1 MSVALLDTEIE
12 RGTPSVREMTRRPIG
27 PLAKAMI
34 TVMESEGVKSEVME
48 AGHAH
53 DAALR
58 PAAVC
63 QQLLQATDASEG
75 RRKRRK
81 RNTTPDRLGME
92 LKRALFEAIVAD
104 DPDPDLFEAWLFARV
119 QASGTLA
126 GATRAM
132 ALQVSL
138 PAASAPGWPPAH
150 RATTPGRAQTWAWIR
165 GSKGASLRSEGAGSA
180 KGCHFVQGVK
190 EKAGPHVRAPL
201 PPEGAQRPTPLEA
214 AQRLASPERSD
225 TPEANWS

>member
-1 MSVALLDTEIE
+1 
-12 RGTPSVREMTRRPIG
+12 
-27 PLAKAMI
+27 MI
-34 TVMESEGVKSEVME
+34 TVMEIEGVKSQVTTG

-81 RNTTPDRLGME
+81 RNTTPDSLGME
-92 LKRALFEAIVAD
+92 VKRALLEAVVAD

-132 ALQVSL
+132 ALQVWDEWHFALASGGFRAWL
-138 PAASAPGWPPAH
+138 AAGAPSDDS
-150 RATTPGRAQTWAWIR
+150 RPGRDMGLDPR
-165 GSKGASLRSEGAGSA
+165 
-180 KGCHFVQGVK
+180 
-190 EKAGPHVRAPL
+190 
-201 PPEGAQRPTPLEA
+201 
-214 AQRLASPERSD
+214 D
-225 TPEANWS
+225 